1 MNIDLLFQN
10 LNRNDKSAESEF
22 FRHLTERF
30 RLFAELKI
38 RDKMDAEEVVQNA
51 VMVVARKYR
60 SIEFETSFAGWA
72 HKVLSNEVLKYY
84 RTKAYRDNLFM
95 QVEIESSPCA
105 LWNPDPDFKRHLL
118 DCVRKLCSANVRY
131 ARTLNLKY
139 QGFEVE
145 EICRRLKVTEDNLYV
160 ILSRA
165 RSLLRL
171 CLEKGDIK

>member
-95 QVEIESSPCA
+95 QVEIESSPAA
-105 LWNPDPDFKRHLL
+105 LWNPDPDFKRLLL

-139 QGFEVE
+139 QGFEIG
-145 EICRRLKVTEDNLYV
+145 EICRKLKVTEENLYV

-171 CLEKGDIK
+171 CLEKGDIR